1 MSERDMELVKACRGV
16 DNVISAGMSA
26 NAINNPRE
34 MAILFQDGM
43 IAVRNMAVQQPQQ
56 PQAQFSFTLAA
67 AQPKP
72 EPGPNVPS

>member
-43 IAVRNMAVQQPQQ
+43 IAVKAMVNQQNHPTVNFNLQMAPSQPE
-56 PQAQFSFTLAA
+56 QA
-67 AQPKP
+67 PKIP
-72 EPGPNVPS
+72 IN